1 MKKTVLISSCLILVG
16 ATLIISRTIAQS
28 SVSTLPRKIL
38 FIGHS
43 FTYAQGGVY
52 THFEKLAAAATPPLV
67 VTTDKAVAGGAFLKR
82 LWEMQGPVKATPKDI
97 GRNGWGN
104 CRGGLVIH
112 F

>member
-16 ATLIISRTIAQS
+16 ATLIISRTVAQS

-43 FTYAQGGVY
+43 FTYAQGGIY

-67 VTTDKAVAGGAFLKR
+67 VTTDKAVAGGAFR
-82 LWEMQGPVKATPKDI
+82 AMQGPVKATPKDI

-104 CRGGLVIH
+104 CRGGLVIR

>member
-1 MKKTVLISSCLILVG
+1 MKRTAFVSLCLILTVL
-16 ATLIISRTIAQS
+16 ALAFSRTIAQS

-38 FIGHS
+38 FIGRS
-43 FTYAQGGVY
+43 FTYAQGGIY

-82 LWEMQGPVKATPKDI
+82 LWEMQGPVNATPKDI
-97 GRNGWGN
+97 GRNAWGN
-104 CRGGLVIH
+104 CRGGFVIH